1 MIDFHMF
8 HFLFIFL
15 FLSQM
20 STSEFDN
27 LTREQLINI
36 IIELRAENERLN
48 NELMNEDDDDEI
60 EIEPVKQCQFL
71 QSQVDL
77 LKQELERYK
86 NKYQFTTLE
95 DFMNHYGWA
104 DRLDL
109 KDIKKRLLNE
119 VGLKYSIR
127 KLSEELTKLGY
138 QITKCGNRSTSYA
151 TKKTEGFIYIVQLN
165 QHINTT
171 IYKVGRTF
179 KMSSRLDTYKKQDG
193 GAIKIRCEAVSNQFK
208 AEDDLLAELNKLV
221 AENKLNKNVK
231 GDEYFD
237 GSLETIQNI
246 YNEVVKKYQ
255 K

>member
-1 MIDFHMF
+1 
-8 HFLFIFL
+8 
-15 FLSQM
+15 M
-20 STSEFDN
+20 STSEFDH
-27 LTREQLINI
+27 LTREQLIDM

-48 NELMNEDDDDEI
+48 NELMNEDDDDDVET
-60 EIEPVKQCQFL
+60 EPIKQCQFI
-71 QSQVDL
+71 QSQL
-77 LKQELERYK
+77 ETTTKELQRYK
-86 NKYQFTTLE
+86 DKYDCKTLE
-95 DFMNHYGWA
+95 DFMKLYGWA
-104 DRLDL
+104 DRIDL
-109 KDIKKRLLNE
+109 KDIKKHLLAE
-119 VGLKYSIR
+119 TGLKYTIA

-208 AEDDLLAELNKLV
+208 AEDDLLVELNKLV